1 MAVSMAAFY
10 PFILFLHGLTRWLVL
25 VGGLW
30 LVLASITSLGRS
42 GPVGASPVQTP
53 WRVYMGGLHLQFLL
67 GLVLL
72 FISPL
77 ALATWSDMGA
87 AMKVRPMRFF
97 TIEHTTVMIAALG
110 VASVGN
116 ARVLRAEEHDE
127 ARRRGAGAIWLGV
140 WEHNPRAQAFYRKCG
155 FTPVGSHIFMVGS
168 DPQTDQIWQLRLRR

>member
-97 TIEHTTVMIAALG
+97 TIEHTTMMIAALG

-116 ARVLRAEEHDE
+116 ARVRRAID
-127 ARRRGAGAIWLGV
+127 ARGAARTSLVFGAISLLLILAAIPWPFMGAIARPWLRS
-140 WEHNPRAQAFYRKCG
+140 W
-155 FTPVGSHIFMVGS
+155 
-168 DPQTDQIWQLRLRR
+168 